1 MRTRFR
7 KPSNPVALGGNAVAE
22 SSLQPRRGFDAA
34 LLPAVWTLAW
44 PTMLEQLM
52 QTAVQYIDT
61 AMVGSLGTAA
71 TAAVG
76 ATTTINWLIICLLSA
91 CGIGF
96 LSVISRASG
105 AGDTELVRRASAQAV
120 LAVFVGGTL
129 LTVLTTAC
137 SGLVPVWMQV
147 DRPIRAMAG
156 QYFLIL
162 YLPTLFRAASIIF
175 GTVLRAVGDAKT
187 PMRAGVGANVL
198 NVVLNYLL
206 IYPTRTV
213 TVFGRRFLCPGMGW
227 GVAGAAAAS
236 AVSYVAAGVLITAVL
251 WRHPA
256 LSPRGMSLR
265 PDGAVLRPWRR
276 VALPLMLQQL
286 ATCMGYIVFAAMINA
301 LGEIS
306 AAAHTIAN
314 TVESAFY
321 IPGYGMQNAAGA
333 LCGAAVGARDGDRL
347 RALGHTIRTVE
358 VTLMLVSGGLLFA
371 FAPAMVRLF
380 TKSPDAI
387 ALGSTVLRMVA
398 CSEPFYGVSIVTEGM
413 LQGAGETRIP
423 LLYNLTGMWGV
434 RIVGTFLCTRL
445 LGLGL
450 IAAWGCMIAN
460 NLLVFTLYLLYLLRG
475 KLDAARF
482 T

>member
-1 MRTRFR
+1 M
-7 KPSNPVALGGNAVAE
+7 AE
-22 SSLQPRRGFDAA
+22 TSTKLRRGFDPA
-34 LLPAVWTLAW
+34 LLPSVLRLAW
-44 PTMLEQLM
+44 PTMLEELM

-61 AMVGSLGTAA
+61 AMVGALGTAA

-105 AGDTELVRRASAQAV
+105 AGDAKLVRHASAQAV
-120 LAVFVGGTL
+120 LMVLMAGGA
-129 LTVLTTAC
+129 LTVLTTVC
-137 SGLVPVWMQV
+137 SPFVPVWMQV

-175 GTVLRAVGDAKT
+175 GTVLRSVGDVKT
-187 PMRAGVGANVL
+187 PMRAGIAANIL
-198 NVVLNYLL
+198 NVILNLLL
-206 IYPTRTV
+206 IFPTRDV
-213 TVFGRRFLCPGMGW
+213 RLFGRAFRLFGLGW

-236 AVSYVAAGVLITAVL
+236 AVSYTLAGVIITAAL

-256 LSPRGMSLR
+256 LSPKGIRLR
-265 PDGAVLRPWRR
+265 PDGSVLRPWWN
-276 VALPLMLQQL
+276 VTLPLALQQL
-286 ATCMGYIVFAAMINA
+286 ATCLGYIVFAAVINA

-321 IPGYGMQNAAGA
+321 IPGYGMQNAAATLTGT
-333 LCGAAVGARDGDRL
+333 AVGARDRARL
-347 RALGHTIRTVE
+347 RALGHTIRAVE
-358 VTLMLVSGGLLFA
+358 VALMLLSGGLLFA

-380 TKSPDAI
+380 TRSGEAI

-413 LQGAGETRIP
+413 LQGAGRTQIP
-423 LLYNLTGMWGV
+423 LRYSLIGMWGV
-434 RIVGTFLCTRL
+434 RIVGTFLCTRV

-450 IAAWGCMIAN
+450 VSAWGCMIAN
-460 NLLVFTLYLLYLLRG
+460 NLLVFLLYLRLLLRG
-475 KLDAARF
+475 GTDRLIPAEP
-482 T
+482 

>member
-1 MRTRFR
+1 MAETTLRTRCGLD
-7 KPSNPVALGGNAVAE
+7 P
-22 SSLQPRRGFDAA
+22 A
-34 LLPAVWTLAW
+34 LLPTVMRLAW

-61 AMVGSLGTAA
+61 AMVGALGTAA

-105 AGDTELVRRASAQAV
+105 AGDARLVRQASAQAV
-120 LAVFVGGTL
+120 MMVLLVGGA
-129 LTVLTTAC
+129 LTILTTVC
-137 SGLVPVWMQV
+137 SPFVPVWMQV
-147 DRPIRAMAG
+147 DRPIQKLAG

-175 GTVLRAVGDAKT
+175 GTVLRSVGDVKT
-187 PMRAGVGANVL
+187 PMRAGIAANIL
-198 NVVLNYLL
+198 NVILNFLL
-206 IYPTRTV
+206 IFPSRTV
-213 TVFGRRFLCPGMGW
+213 TLFGRSFRCFGLGW

-236 AVSYVAAGVLITAVL
+236 AVSYVLAGVMITWVL

-256 LSPRGMSLR
+256 LSPKGIRLR
-265 PDGAVLRPWRR
+265 PDRKVLAPWWK
-276 VALPLMLQQL
+276 VTLPLALQQL
-286 ATCMGYIVFAAMINA
+286 ATCMGYIVFAAMING

-321 IPGYGMQNAAGA
+321 IPGYGMQNAAATLTGT
-333 LCGAAVGARDGDRL
+333 AVGAKDRPRL
-347 RALGHTIRTVE
+347 KALGHTIRFVE
-358 VTLMLVSGGLLFA
+358 IALMLLSGGLLFA
-371 FAPAMVRLF
+371 FAPWMVRLF
-380 TKSPDAI
+380 TKSPEAI
-387 ALGSTVLRMVA
+387 SLGSTVLRMVA

-413 LQGAGETRIP
+413 LQGAGRTRIP
-423 LLYNLTGMWGV
+423 LRYNLIGMWGV
-434 RIVGTFLCTRL
+434 RIVGTFVCTRF

-450 IAAWGCMIAN
+450 VAAWGCMIAN
-460 NLLVFTLYLLYLLRG
+460 NLLVFLLYLRLLLRG
-475 KLDAARF
+475 DLNRLAD
-482 T
+482 

>member
-1 MRTRFR
+1 MTET
-7 KPSNPVALGGNAVAE
+7 SI
-22 SSLQPRRGFDAA
+22 QPRRGFDPK
-34 LLPAVWTLAW
+34 LLPAVLTLAW

-61 AMVGSLGTAA
+61 AMVGALGTAA

-105 AGDTELVRRASAQAV
+105 AGDAQTVRRASAQAALMV
-120 LAVFVGGTL
+120 LVAGGA
-129 LTVLTTAC
+129 LTVLTTVC
-137 SGLVPVWMQV
+137 SPLVPVWMQV
-147 DRPIRAMAG
+147 DKPIRAMAG

-187 PMRAGVGANVL
+187 PMRAGVGANIL
-198 NVVLNYLL
+198 NVVLNFLL
-206 IYPTRTV
+206 IYPTRTIRIL
-213 TVFGRRFLCPGMGW
+213 GRSVRCIGAGW

-236 AVSYVAAGVLITAVL
+236 AVSYAVAGVVITLVL

-256 LSPRGMSLR
+256 LSPRGMKLR
-265 PDGAVLRPWRR
+265 PDGTVLRPWRQ
-276 VALPLMLQQL
+276 VAFPLMLQQL

-321 IPGYGMQNAAGA
+321 VPGYGMQNAAAA
-333 LCGAAVGARDGDRL
+333 LCGAAVGAHDRDRL
-347 RALGHTIRTVE
+347 RALGHTIRAVE
-358 VTLMLVSGGLLFA
+358 VALMLISGALLFA

-380 TKSPDAI
+380 TKSPEAI
-387 ALGSTVLRMVA
+387 RLGSTVLRMVA

-413 LQGAGETRIP
+413 LQGAGQTCIP
-423 LLYNLTGMWGV
+423 LAYNLIGMWGV
-434 RIVGTFLCTRL
+434 RIVGTFLCTRVF
-445 LGLGL
+445 GLGL

-460 NLLVFTLYLLYLLRG
+460 NLLIFLLYLVYLLRG
-475 KLDAARF
+475 RLDRLSGGAAD
-482 T
+482 

>member
-1 MRTRFR
+1 MAET
-7 KPSNPVALGGNAVAE
+7 AV
-22 SSLQPRRGFDAA
+22 QPRRGFDPA
-34 LLPAVWTLAW
+34 LLPPVLKLAW

-61 AMVGSLGTAA
+61 AMVGALGTAA

-105 AGDTELVRRASAQAV
+105 AGDAGLVRHASAQAALMV
-120 LAVFVGGTL
+120 LIVGGALTL
-129 LTVLTTAC
+129 LTTLC
-137 SGLVPVWMQV
+137 SPFVPVWMQV

-156 QYFLIL
+156 RYFLIL

-175 GTVLRAVGDAKT
+175 GTVLRAVGDVKT
-187 PMRAGVGANVL
+187 PMRAGIAANIL
-198 NVVLNYLL
+198 NVILNLL
-206 IYPTRTV
+206 FIFPTRTV
-213 TVFGRRFLCPGMGW
+213 SLFGLAFRCFGLGW

-236 AVSYVAAGVLITAVL
+236 AASYILSGVIITRAL

-256 LSPRGMSLR
+256 LSPRGIRLR
-265 PDGAVLRPWRR
+265 PDRAVLRPWWK
-276 VALPLMLQQL
+276 VTLPLMLQQL
-286 ATCMGYIVFAAMINA
+286 ATCLGYIVFAAMINA

-321 IPGYGMQNAAGA
+321 IPGWGMQSAAATLTGT
-333 LCGAAVGARDGDRL
+333 AVGARDRARL
-347 RALGHTIRTVE
+347 RALGHTIRAVE
-358 VTLMLVSGGLLFA
+358 VTLMVLSGALLFA
-371 FAPAMVRLF
+371 FAPAMVGLF
-380 TKSPDAI
+380 TKSPEAA
-387 ALGSTVLRMVA
+387 ALGTTVLRMVA

-413 LQGAGETRIP
+413 LQGAGKTHLP
-423 LLYNLTGMWGV
+423 LCYNLIGMWGV

-445 LGLGL
+445 FGLGL
-450 IAAWGCMIAN
+450 VAAWGCMIAN
-460 NLLVFTLYLLYLLRG
+460 NLLVFLLYLVLLLRG
-475 KLDAARF
+475 ETVRLAD
-482 T
+482 

>member
-1 MRTRFR
+1 M
-7 KPSNPVALGGNAVAE
+7 AE
-22 SSLQPRRGFDAA
+22 NRITSRRGFDAA
-34 LLPAVWTLAW
+34 LLPAVLSLAW

-61 AMVGSLGTAA
+61 AMVGALGTAA

-76 ATTTINWLIICLLSA
+76 ATTTINWLIICTISA
-91 CGIGF
+91 VGVGF
-96 LSVISRASG
+96 LSVIARARG
-105 AGDTELVRRASAQAV
+105 AGDETMVRRASAQAA
-120 LAVFVGGTL
+120 LAVIVVGL
-129 LTVLTTAC
+129 LFTALTTGC
-137 SGLVPVWMQV
+137 SRLVPVWMQV
-147 DRPIRAMAG
+147 DRPIRALAG

-162 YLPTLFRAASIIF
+162 YVPTLFRAASIIF
-175 GTVLRAVGDAKT
+175 GTVLRAVGDVKT
-187 PMRAGVGANVL
+187 PMRAGIGANVL
-198 NVVLNYLL
+198 NIILNFLL

-213 TVFGRRFLCPGMGW
+213 QLFGRSVTLFGAGW

-236 AVSYVAAGVLITAVL
+236 AVSYTAAGIVITAAL
-251 WRHPA
+251 WRHPE
-256 LSPRGMSLR
+256 LSPKGIPLK
-265 PDGAVLRPWRR
+265 PDAEVLHPWRR
-276 VALPLMLQQL
+276 VAFPLIMQQFVN
-286 ATCMGYIVFAAMINA
+286 CMGYVVFAAMINA

-321 IPGYGMQNAAGA
+321 IPGYGMQTAAATLSGT
-333 LCGAAVGARDGDRL
+333 AVGARDRERL
-347 RALGHTIRTVE
+347 RALGHTIRAVE
-358 VTLMLVSGGLLFA
+358 VTLMLVSGALLFA

-380 TKSPDAI
+380 TKSGEAI

-423 LLYNLTGMWGV
+423 LIYNLSGMWGV

-450 IAAWGCMIAN
+450 VSAWACMIAH
-460 NLLVFTLYLLYLLRG
+460 NLLVFALYVVFLLRG
-475 KLDAARF
+475 RMEALVN
-482 T
+482 